1 MLTSRGGSHEVADD
15 SVKKTISVA
24 LGVCIICSILVS
36 SAAVALRGIQIENQ
50 RLDRIKNI
58 LIAGDLFTEGAD
70 IRALY
75 EEKIEP
81 RMIDLTTGETV
92 LEENL
97 DGTLNIDNFD
107 IKRAAADPVYGK
119 AVPADKDIAKISR
132 MPRYMVVYLVKEDNK
147 VDKIVLPVYGKGL
160 WSTMYGFMALDK
172 DLITV
177 KGFTFYDHAET
188 PGLGGEID
196 NPRWKNSWKEKQA
209 FDEEGNVKIEVIK
222 GLVDTSRPE
231 AKYQIDGISGA
242 TLTARGVDHLVQFW
256 LGDNGYGLF
265 IKSLREDVHG

>member
-1 MLTSRGGSHEVADD
+1 MADD

-36 SAAVALRGIQIENQ
+36 SAAVALRDIQIENQ

-58 LIAGDLFTEGAD
+58 LIAGDLLMEGAD
-70 IRALY
+70 IRATY
-75 EEKIEP
+75 AEKIEP

-92 LEENL
+92 SEEDL

-119 AVPADKDIAKISR
+119 AVPADKDIAKIIR
-132 MPRYMVVYLVKEDNK
+132 MPRYMVVYIVKEDNQM
-147 VDKIVLPVYGKGL
+147 DKIVLPVYGKGL

-172 DLITV
+172 DLKTV

-188 PGLGGEID
+188 PGLGAEID

-209 FDEEGNVKIEVIK
+209 FDEKGNVKIEVIK
-222 GLVDTSRPE
+222 GQVDTSRPE

-242 TLTARGVDHLVQFW
+242 TLTVRGVDHLVQFW
-256 LGDNGYGLF
+256 LGDNGYGFF

>member
-1 MLTSRGGSHEVADD
+1 
-15 SVKKTISVA
+15 
-24 LGVCIICSILVS
+24 
-36 SAAVALRGIQIENQ
+36 
-50 RLDRIKNI
+50 
-58 LIAGDLFTEGAD
+58 
-70 IRALY
+70 
-75 EEKIEP
+75 
-81 RMIDLTTGETV
+81 
-92 LEENL
+92 
-97 DGTLNIDNFD
+97 
-107 IKRAAADPVYGK
+107 
-119 AVPADKDIAKISR
+119 
-132 MPRYMVVYLVKEDNK
+132 
-147 VDKIVLPVYGKGL
+147 
-160 WSTMYGFMALDK
+160 MYGFMALDK
-172 DLITV
+172 DLKTV

>member
-1 MLTSRGGSHEVADD
+1 MPISRGGSQEVADD

-75 EEKIEP
+75 AEKVEP
-81 RMIDLTTGETV
+81 RMIDLATGETV
-92 LEENL
+92 LEQNL
-97 DGTLNIDNFD
+97 DGTLNIENFD

>member
-97 DGTLNIDNFD
+97 DGTLNI
-107 IKRAAADPVYGK
+107 VS
-119 AVPADKDIAKISR
+119 ISSGQ
-132 MPRYMVVYLVKEDNK
+132 P
-147 VDKIVLPVYGKGL
+147 
-160 WSTMYGFMALDK
+160 
-172 DLITV
+172 LIL
-177 KGFTFYDHAET
+177 Y
-188 PGLGGEID
+188 
-196 NPRWKNSWKEKQA
+196 
-209 FDEEGNVKIEVIK
+209 
-222 GLVDTSRPE
+222 
-231 AKYQIDGISGA
+231 
-242 TLTARGVDHLVQFW
+242 TARLFQLIKTSPKSPECPDIW
-256 LGDNGYGLF
+256 LY
-265 IKSLREDVHG
+265 IS

>member
-1 MLTSRGGSHEVADD
+1 
-15 SVKKTISVA
+15 
-24 LGVCIICSILVS
+24 
-36 SAAVALRGIQIENQ
+36 
-50 RLDRIKNI
+50 
-58 LIAGDLFTEGAD
+58 
-70 IRALY
+70 
-75 EEKIEP
+75 
-81 RMIDLTTGETV
+81 
-92 LEENL
+92 
-97 DGTLNIDNFD
+97 
-107 IKRAAADPVYGK
+107 
-119 AVPADKDIAKISR
+119 
-132 MPRYMVVYLVKEDNK
+132 MVVYLVKEDNK

-172 DLITV
+172 DLKTV

-222 GLVDTSRPE
+222 GQVDTSRPD

-256 LGDNGYGLF
+256 LGDNGYGLL
-265 IKSLREDVHG
+265 IKSLREDIHG

>member
-1 MLTSRGGSHEVADD
+1 MPISRGGSQEVADD

-36 SAAVALRGIQIENQ
+36 SAAVALRDIQIENQ

-75 EEKIEP
+75 AEKVEP
-81 RMIDLTTGETV
+81 RMIDLATGETV
-92 LEENL
+92 LEQNL
-97 DGTLNIDNFD
+97 DGTLNIENFD

-222 GLVDTSRPE
+222 GLEDTSRPE
-231 AKYQIDGISGA
+231 SKYQIDGISGA